1 VRCSHRRH
9 FGRFS
14 RILPGPHV
22 LPGSDDFFQTLSE
35 TGFYSSRDVR
45 CCHRASSSV
54 TLQFRI
60 NPEFSAQ
67 TRPFARLHRLRTLR
81 WLPWQG
87 QSSRPASSHSF
98 VAATV
103 PVRSKSSTYRIPF
116 GLRHGSSP
124 LNPLHRPTHELSH
137 RPSTFSPR
145 RDSVGFPSQRIPRD
159 RRAQPINGTSKLTLV
174 FSPIFLSS
182 PAAFFIFFRIVIYVR
197 VASYFK
203 KAAGEE
209 RKIGLDTKVSLPVP
223 LIG

>member
-1 VRCSHRRH
+1 
-9 FGRFS
+9 
-14 RILPGPHV
+14 
-22 LPGSDDFFQTLSE
+22 
-35 TGFYSSRDVR
+35 VR

-67 TRPFARLHRLRTLR
+67 TRPFARLHRLHTLR

-182 PAAFFIFFRIVIYVR
+182 PAAFLRLDATGSSFRIRYCLP
-197 VASYFK
+197 
-203 KAAGEE
+203 
-209 RKIGLDTKVSLPVP
+209 GLLFHQPDKPTQRLGTLSCLR
-223 LIG
+223 LGFSFFSTSALL